1 MYKMNKKMYN
11 STIYGFPY
19 VLAMKKTISV
29 NYNIKYQRQPGHGV
43 TNDLLFLQKNKLA
56 AVMEYKKDGFSNQR
70 SIVVPRSVQEMQTTN
85 ELTRLLYVTDIG
97 YYPNAVGHYR
107 TRSEG
112 SPQHILIHCVDG
124 EGWFSINGSRQNVQK
139 GQFFLLEAGVP
150 HTYVASRT
158 NPWSIYWIHFT
169 GQQSHVFRSMF
180 NHVFEITETAE
191 ARLQERLT
199 LFEEIFLNLET
210 GYSPDNLSY
219 ASSCLWH
226 LLASYRYIVQFRTIK
241 RIRHTD
247 FAQTAIAYMRSHLG
261 ERLTLDDIARSA
273 NYSPSHFGQLF
284 LRHTGCTPL
293 HYFNQLKIQR
303 ACQLLDFTDARIKE
317 IAEQLG
323 FFDQYHFTKAFVR
336 YMGETP
342 SRYRKHRSG

>member
-70 SIVVPRSVQEMQTTN
+70 SIVVPRSVQEMQATN

-112 SPQHILIHCVDG
+112 SPPP
-124 EGWFSINGSRQNVQK
+124 SISLSIVLTAKAGSALTVAGRTCRK
-139 GQFFLLEAGVP
+139 GSSSCSKPACRIPMP
-150 HTYVASRT
+150 HRA
-158 NPWSIYWIHFT
+158 PIYWIHFT

-191 ARLQERLT
+191 ARLQERLA

-293 HYFNQLKIQR
+293 HYFNQLKIQ
-303 ACQLLDFTDARIKE
+303 
-317 IAEQLG
+317 
-323 FFDQYHFTKAFVR
+323 
-336 YMGETP
+336 
-342 SRYRKHRSG
+342 

>member
-1 MYKMNKKMYN
+1 
-11 STIYGFPY
+11 
-19 VLAMKKTISV
+19 
-29 NYNIKYQRQPGHGV
+29 
-43 TNDLLFLQKNKLA
+43 
-56 AVMEYKKDGFSNQR
+56 
-70 SIVVPRSVQEMQTTN
+70 
-85 ELTRLLYVTDIG
+85 
-97 YYPNAVGHYR
+97 
-107 TRSEG
+107 
-112 SPQHILIHCVDG
+112 
-124 EGWFSINGSRQNVQK
+124 
-139 GQFFLLEAGVP
+139 
-150 HTYVASRT
+150 
-158 NPWSIYWIHFT
+158 
-169 GQQSHVFRSMF
+169 MF

-191 ARLQERLT
+191 ARLQERLA

-303 ACQLLDFTDARIKE
+303 SCQLLDFTDARIKE

>member
-1 MYKMNKKMYN
+1 MEHLLDSLYG
-11 STIYGFPY
+11 STEPR
-19 VLAMKKTISV
+19 VPLHV
-29 NYNIKYQRQPGHGV
+29 QPRLRNYRNRRGQ
-43 TNDLLFLQKNKLA
+43 A
-56 AVMEYKKDGFSNQR
+56 AGA
-70 SIVVPRSVQEMQTTN
+70 PR
-85 ELTRLLYVTDIG
+85 
-97 YYPNAVGHYR
+97 P
-107 TRSEG
+107 
-112 SPQHILIHCVDG
+112 
-124 EGWFSINGSRQNVQK
+124 
-139 GQFFLLEAGVP
+139 
-150 HTYVASRT
+150 
-158 NPWSIYWIHFT
+158 
-169 GQQSHVFRSMF
+169 
-180 NHVFEITETAE
+180 
-191 ARLQERLT
+191 
-199 LFEEIFLNLET
+199 FEEIFLNLET

-241 RIRHTD
+241 RTRHTD

-342 SRYRKHRSG
+342 SRYRKHCSG